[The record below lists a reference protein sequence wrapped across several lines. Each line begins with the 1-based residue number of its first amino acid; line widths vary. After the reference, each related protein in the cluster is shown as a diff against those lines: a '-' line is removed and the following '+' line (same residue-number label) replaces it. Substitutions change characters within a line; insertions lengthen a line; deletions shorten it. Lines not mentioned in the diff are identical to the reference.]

1 MLQEKDQMTCT
12 PQEHDAVSGA
22 RVREKLIGSDGV
34 LIGLD
39 VGGSITKIVGFRDG
53 ELLKETLVKASDP
66 VASAY
71 GALGKFMIMNELRLD
86 QVEAIRIT
94 GVGASYVEDS
104 ELLELPSIIVPEFDA
119 VGLGGLYTAGAKKA
133 VVVSMGTGT
142 SLVYADTES
151 IRHIIGSGVGG
162 GTLLGLGQVMLHVR
176 DFKNINEMSLE
187 GNLRKIDLTIGDISR
202 YDIPG
207 LSADTTASNFGR
219 VDDRVTQSDLA
230 LGIVNMVFQS
240 VGTAAVLAARLEKVD
255 KIIFTGNLLRIDCG
269 RTVLKSFADLYNIEI
284 VIPEHAEFATA
295 IGAALYDPPVS

>member
-1 MLQEKDQMTCT
+1 MKMAATPKKEKR
-12 PQEHDAVSGA
+12 G
-22 RVREKLIGSDGV
+22 REAIGSNGI

-39 VGGSITKIVGFRDG
+39 VGGSITKIVGFHKG
-53 ELLKETLVKASDP
+53 KLLKETLVQASDP

-71 GALGKFMIMNELRLD
+71 GALGKFMLLNELRLD

-119 VGLGGLYTAGAKKA
+119 VGLGGLYTAQAERA

-142 SLVYADTES
+142 SFVYADMKT

-162 GTLLGLGQVMLHVR
+162 GTLLGLGQTMLGVR
-176 DFKNINEMSLE
+176 DFKSISEMSLE
-187 GNLRKIDLTIGDISR
+187 GDLHKIDLSVGDISR

-219 VDDRVTQSDLA
+219 VDERVTPSDLA
-230 LGIVNMVFQS
+230 HGIVNLVFQS

-255 KIIFTGNLLRIDCG
+255 KIIFTGNLLRIDSG
-269 RTVLKSFADLYNIEI
+269 RVVLKGFSDLYNVDI
-284 VIPEHAEFATA
+284 VVPEHAEFATA
-295 IGAALYDPPVS
+295 IGAALYESSAT